1 MKSPS
6 QLTVVELKK
15 ALKGVP
21 GTSALKRDQLVRKYR
36 YHMSTKGSKSPKKRS
51 KSSGRKPCKKSQYRS
66 PKTHRCRSRKSSP
79 KKKSPKR
86 SAKKSPKRGPRPP
99 CRSGKVRRT
108 SRDRCTVPGTNA
120 YKTVTELK
128 EEAKDMGLKG
138 LSGKTKTQII
148 SMIKRQIRCPS
159 PKVFDSMTGACRDR
173 KKRVVRSPAQRKA
186 AKSKSV
192 DDARLAAAKAIRERA
207 NRRINELNNKAA
219 FGELAT
225 GFSADDDEK
234 QAWLRKYG
242 RP

>member
-36 YHMSTKGSKSPKKRS
+36 YHMSNKGSKSPKKRS

-207 NRRINELNNKAA
+207 DRRINEINNKAA

-225 GFSADDDEK
+225 GFNP
-234 QAWLRKYG
+234 RY
-242 RP
+242 

>member
-36 YHMSTKGSKSPKKRS
+36 YHMSKKGSKSPKKRS

-79 KKKSPKR
+79 KKKSPKRSAKR

-138 LSGKTKTQII
+138 LSGKTKAQII
-148 SMIKRQIRCPS
+148 SMIKRQSKCAS
-159 PKVFDSMTGACRDR
+159 PKVLDSMTGECRDR

-192 DDARLAAAKAIRERA
+192 DDARLAAAKATRERA
-207 NRRINELNNKAA
+207 DRRINELNNKAA

-225 GFSADDDEK
+225 GFNP
-234 QAWLRKYG
+234 RY
-242 RP
+242 